1 MKDVL
6 IIHENH
12 SSFDCDILQRVF
24 GKYYNIESIILN
36 ATDRGVPQSRERR
49 WTLMSNK
56 EYVTQT
62 FSTLCRVM
70 PFYTYDV
77 KYSWHCCMVAG
88 NDELQTELEWACN
101 PKRASSL
108 WPSGKNV
115 QLEPGAFKMSL
126 SKCELEFLTGYERVR
141 PAGCCHMLSQNPTK
155 HVQSST
161 PRILGTIIK
170 NSSITWSSSHGRWLA
185 PSELL
190 CGQGFPGPE
199 VVELLDEGEDG
210 ISRIGSEFSNFF
222 RKRDSRKANSVKS
235 QAGNSMPV
243 PICGLFWHFCLGY
256 LRHFGVE
263 PVHGIPDLPECPD
276 NPWTSQVL
284 GVHGAEDSD
293 LDSSDSD

>member
-12 SSFDCDILQRVF
+12 SSFDCDILQRVS

-108 WPSGKNV
+108 WPSGKKV
-115 QLEPGAFKMSL
+115 QL
-126 SKCELEFLTGYERVR
+126 
-141 PAGCCHMLSQNPTK
+141 
-155 HVQSST
+155 
-161 PRILGTIIK
+161 
-170 NSSITWSSSHGRWLA
+170 
-185 PSELL
+185 
-190 CGQGFPGPE
+190 
-199 VVELLDEGEDG
+199 
-210 ISRIGSEFSNFF
+210 
-222 RKRDSRKANSVKS
+222 
-235 QAGNSMPV
+235 
-243 PICGLFWHFCLGY
+243 
-256 LRHFGVE
+256 
-263 PVHGIPDLPECPD
+263 
-276 NPWTSQVL
+276 
-284 GVHGAEDSD
+284 
-293 LDSSDSD
+293 